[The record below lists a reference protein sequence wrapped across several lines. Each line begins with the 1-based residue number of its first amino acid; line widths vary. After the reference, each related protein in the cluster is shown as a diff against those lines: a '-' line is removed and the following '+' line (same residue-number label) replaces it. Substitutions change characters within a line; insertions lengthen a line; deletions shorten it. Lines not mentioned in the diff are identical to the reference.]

1 MKSLSQKKSENKN
14 FKVQS
19 NSINYIDAEQLKKYL
34 KVANNFIGE
43 DTKELI
49 NWLIVNN
56 DTYISELS
64 TDDDENALAGFYK
77 SGEPAK
83 DNLKELYKL
92 LKNIIK
98 ENRAMEIP
106 VFQTKEQFENIINKK
121 VPADTIILDLDSEKG
136 RAAVSKKYEPL
147 IHKICHQWVGKINL
161 PYDDLVGFA
170 YEGLTYAMN
179 NYGKKNKKSKATDDA
194 VLSYTFGQFAA
205 YCILN
210 QIKGNGVYASHLVK
224 ISASQQKKE
233 RKEKG
238 HNTKS
243 FSLSGDKVVGH
254 NDEGSKTLFDF
265 IGSAENSSNDLDRQD
280 LEKLLSEAYKI
291 LEKNFSEKTME
302 IWYSF
307 YGVNGHKQLSNKEL
321 AKRYNVAGSNISYY
335 CYKVNAFI
343 LKNKEIL
350 DKFKEIKELMN
361 ECLNDID
368 RDNDMRGTMVTNSE
382 NIDNEE

>member
-1 MKSLSQKKSENKN
+1 MKSLTQKKSENKN

-19 NSINYIDAEQLKKYL
+19 NSINYIDEEQLKKYL

-56 DTYISELS
+56 KTYISDLS

-77 SGEPAK
+77 NGEPGAE
-83 DNLKELYKL
+83 NLKELYKL
-92 LKNIIK
+92 LQGIIK
-98 ENRAMEIP
+98 SGREMEIP
-106 VFQTKEQFENIINKK
+106 VFQTKTQFENIINKK
-121 VPADTIILDLDSEKG
+121 VPADTVILDLESEKG
-136 RAAVSKKYEPL
+136 RAIVAKKYEPL

-179 NYGKKNKKSKATDDA
+179 NYGKKNKKSTATDEA
-194 VLSYTFGQFAA
+194 VMSYTFGQFAA

-210 QIKGNGVYASHLVK
+210 QIKGNGVYASHLVR
-224 ISASQQKKE
+224 ISPSQQKKE
-233 RKEKG
+233 RQEKG
-238 HNTKS
+238 HNTKN

-254 NDEGSKTLFDF
+254 SNEGSKTLFDF
-265 IGSAENSSNDLDRQD
+265 IGSAENSSSDIDQEDLN
-280 LEKLLSEAYKI
+280 KLLDEAYKI

-350 DKFKEIKELMN
+350 NKFKEIKELMN
-361 ECLNDID
+361 ECINEID
-368 RDNDMRGTMVTNSE
+368 RENDMRGKMVQNE
-382 NIDNEE
+382 NNIDED